1 MTHTSTSLTPTP
13 ALTDEEI
20 LATALD
26 NLLSHVTIDLQGA
39 CSRETLF
46 EVLLRAASRGDSIE
60 HATRQMEGVPCG
72 NGIRYHL
79 DKFDDMGSL
88 EEQVNAA
95 LVHQLP
101 SQVVNHRHRL
111 AIDLNLLPYYGHANE
126 AEVPYI
132 YRSQAK
138 AGTTSFF
145 AYASIYLIRCHH
157 RVTLGIYP
165 VRSDETLVAVITR
178 LLARLSP
185 LKIKVESLLLDR
197 GFYSVPVIRWLKA
210 LNIPFLMPAVIRGKQ
225 GGTRQF
231 CHGRSSYITNHTLQ
245 SGQYGSVDC
254 SLAVVCH
261 YQKGRHR
268 KHGIDYRLYVVYRLK
283 IALHGLSRYYR
294 TRFGIE
300 TSYRLKNSC
309 RIRTTSKNPIV
320 RLLFV
325 AIAFILVNIWIYLLW
340 FSLSQ
345 SRRGGRFVYQT
356 LFPLKTLLE
365 FLGQAIERRFPAKT
379 KLFLP
384 AP

>member
-1 MTHTSTSLTPTP
+1 MTHTSTSLTSLSPTP
-13 ALTDEEI
+13 ALTDEGI

-26 NLLSHVTIDLQGA
+26 SLLSHIAIDLQGT

-60 HATRQMEGVPCG
+60 HASQRMEGVPCG

-101 SQVVNHRHRL
+101 
-111 AIDLNLLPYYGHANE
+111 
-126 AEVPYI
+126 
-132 YRSQAK
+132 
-138 AGTTSFF
+138 
-145 AYASIYLIRCHH
+145 YASIYLIRRHH
-157 RVTLGIYP
+157 RVTLAIHP

-178 LLARLSP
+178 LLARLRP
-185 LKIKVESLLLDR
+185 LKIKIQCLLLDR

-231 CHGRSSYITNHTLQ
+231 CHGRSSYFTTHNLQ
-245 SGQYGSVDC
+245 SGNYGSVEF

-261 YQKGRHR
+261 YHKGRQG

-283 IALHGLSRYYR
+283 IDLYSLSRYYR

-300 TSYRLKNSC
+300 TSYRLKNHC
-309 RIRTTSKNPIV
+309 RIRTSSKNPVV

-325 AIAFILVNIWIYLLW
+325 ALAFILVNIWIYLLW
-340 FSLSQ
+340 FSVSQ
-345 SRRGGRFVYQT
+345 SRRGGRFVYHKR
-356 LFPLKTLLE
+356 FPLKTLLE
-365 FLGQAIERRFPAKT
+365 FLAQAIERRFPTKT

-384 AP
+384 AS

>member
-1 MTHTSTSLTPTP
+1 MTHTPTSLSPTP
-13 ALTDEEI
+13 ALTDEGI
-20 LATALD
+20 LATTLD
-26 NLLSHVTIDLQGA
+26 NLLAHVSIDLQGA

-60 HATRQMEGVPCG
+60 HATQRMKGVPCG

-79 DKFDDMGSL
+79 DKFDDMGRL
-88 EEQVNAA
+88 EEQVSEA

-101 SQVVNHRHRL
+101 TKVVNHRHRL

-126 AEVPYI
+126 AEAPYI

-145 AYASIYLIRCHH
+145 AYASIYLIRRHH
-157 RVTLGIYP
+157 RVTLGVHP

-231 CHGRSSYITNHTLQ
+231 CHGRSSYFTTHTLQ
-245 SGQYGSVDC
+245 SGNYGSVDL

-261 YQKGRHR
+261 YQKGRHG
-268 KHGIDYRLYVVYRLK
+268 KPGIDYRLYVVYRLK

-300 TSYRLKNSC
+300 TSYRLKNNC
-309 RIRTTSKNPIV
+309 RIRTSSKNPVV
-320 RLLFV
+320 RFLFV
-325 AIAFILVNIWIYLLW
+325 ALAFIWVNIWIYLL
-340 FSLSQ
+340 
-345 SRRGGRFVYQT
+345 
-356 LFPLKTLLE
+356 
-365 FLGQAIERRFPAKT
+365 
-379 KLFLP
+379 
-384 AP
+384 